1 MTDQPLFVET
11 LSEALKEAVRACGG
25 AKVVAAKLW
34 PEKGVEAA
42 QSRLLDCLNDARPD
56 KLSPEQ
62 TLLILKLA
70 REAGSH
76 VAINFICGEAGYE
89 QPKATDPEDER
100 AKLQREFINAQKA
113 MAQLANRMERAGM
126 LRSAA

>member
-25 AKVVAAKLW
+25 AKKVAGQLW
-34 PEKGVEAA
+34 PEKPLEAA
-42 QSRLLDCLNDARPD
+42 QTRLLDCLNDARPD

-76 VAINFICGEAGYE
+76 VAINFICAEAGYANPLVIE
-89 QPKATDPEDER
+89 PEDER
-100 AKLQREFINAQKA
+100 AKLQREFINAQRS
-113 MAQLANRMERAGM
+113 MAALAARMERAGL